1 MLTNTL
7 SDYIKFYEK
16 LSEALDITPSQF
28 EKAKQHYE
36 TVSDWLSREGSE
48 LRKYSPDIY
57 VQGSFSLGTII
68 KPLSGL
74 DEYDIDLVCKL
85 DLSKSEITQ
94 ESLKQKIGNRLK
106 ENTDYER
113 MLQNPEGQYCWT
125 IDYKEVP
132 KFSMDILPAIKDDY
146 LWLLELSV
154 DRMYAESAICISD
167 NKDAYYSTLSQRWR
181 KSNPKAYV
189 EWFKSMMKVT
199 FDNRRRVLAESRGVT
214 IDKVQEYEIKTPLQR
229 TVQIL
234 KRHRDVMYGDDEDK
248 PISIIITTLSAKAY
262 GNENNIVD
270 SLKNI
275 LLRMELY
282 IEKRDDVTWIM
293 NPVNPTENFADQWE
307 TNRQKEVNFRAWL
320 SKAKRDL
327 VDIVG
332 KNTVQESTVELREVL
347 GKKYVNEAF
356 RNSGL
361 STTVESVGI
370 VSRLKSYISGVNH
383 QEAPSWIMELTNTV
397 SVHARY
403 KDGSRWLTITPN
415 TILPKGKDIMFV
427 ARTNVE
433 KPYVVYWQVVNTG
446 DEAKAKGQLRGEIY
460 KSQTAGAGGL
470 KQKESTSYAGIHW
483 IECYIIKKGICV
495 ARSNEIFV
503 RIA

>member
-7 SDYIKFYEK
+7 SDYNKFYER
-16 LSEALDITPSQF
+16 LSEVLDITPSQF
-28 EKAKQHYE
+28 EKARQHYGA
-36 TVSDWLSREGSE
+36 VSDWLSKEGSG

-57 VQGSFSLGTII
+57 VQGSFSLGTVI

-94 ESLKQKIGNRLK
+94 ESLKQKVGDRLK

-113 MLQNPEGQYCWT
+113 MLQNPEGQFCWT
-125 IDYKEVP
+125 LDYKEVP

-167 NKDAYYSTLSQRWR
+167 NKDSSYQILSQTWR

-189 EWFKSMMKVT
+189 EWFKSKMKIT
-199 FDNRRRVLAESRGVT
+199 FDNRRRIIAESRSVT
-214 IDKVQEYEIKTPLQR
+214 IDKVQEYEVKTPLQR
-229 TVQIL
+229 AVQIL

-262 GNENNIVD
+262 GNESNIVD

-275 LLRMELY
+275 LLKMELY
-282 IEKRDDVTWIM
+282 IEKRGDVTWIE

-307 TNRQKEVNFRAWL
+307 NSKQKEVNFRAWL
-320 SKAKRDL
+320 TKAKRDL

-332 KNTVQESTVELREVL
+332 RSTVQGATIEFREVL
-347 GKKYVNEAF
+347 GQKYVNEAF
-356 RNSGL
+356 RNAGL
-361 STTVESVGI
+361 TTTVESVGI
-370 VSRLKSYISGVNH
+370 VSRLKSLISSVNH
-383 QEAPSWIMELTNTV
+383 QEAPSWTMNLTNTV

-403 KDGSRWLTITPN
+403 KDDSRWITITPK
-415 TILPKGKDIMFV
+415 TVLPKGKDIMFV
-427 ARTNVE
+427 ARTNVQ
-433 KPYVVYWQVVNTG
+433 KPYDVYWQVVNTG
-446 DEAKAKGQLRGEIY
+446 EEAKAKGQLRGEIY
-460 KSQTAGAGGL
+460 KSKTAGAGGL
-470 KQKESTSYAGIHW
+470 KQKEATSYSGVHW
-483 IECYIIKKGICV
+483 IECYIIKRGVCV

-503 RIA
+503 RIE